1 MRKAIV
7 SGKIKITM
15 HAPGYARVRAF
26 GLPPER
32 FREFRAAAEGA
43 SYVRELRQKLTP
55 IDKLPGILVRLRK
68 AGFNVEAAADV
79 RKTLQERDAKDWIAS
94 EELKERIARIDDEL
108 YKRLGCRLYPF
119 QVTGSHWLARK
130 HGALLADDMGLG
142 KEQPVSE
149 PVLTPAGWRPIGDLK
164 VGDFVIGRSGCRTRV
179 VGVYPQ
185 GERDVYEVKL
195 TDGATTR
202 CGLEH
207 LWQVQ
212 TTNDRARGNVS
223 RVLSL
228 SEILDDGL
236 RSPSGNS
243 KCYVPIPDPVSFGV
257 RSDIDFAPYLL
268 GALIANGSF
277 LDTPAHSGSDAQ
289 RALIAPY
296 LAEMSME
303 LRAADPVTSRIV
315 KVGVRS
321 SRTNPLK
328 QWLKQNGLWS
338 KRSWEKSIPER
349 FLFADPMQRRSLLAG
364 LLDNDGTV
372 DARHGTI
379 EYNTTSPELARQV
392 LHLVRSLGGS
402 AWMSTRTPKYTYLGE
417 TLEGRL
423 DHRIRMAI
431 TFNPFELYAKAVRYK
446 PRTKYPP
453 SRAIE
458 SVRRVGREESVCI
471 RVDAPDHLY
480 VTNDF
485 IVTHNTAQLIAAIPE
500 GAAVLVV
507 APAVAKGDWRAQVRR
522 WRPRL
527 RCEVLKGRKSFRW
540 PEPGEIL
547 ITNYDILPKVHDEA
561 GVTGRVCHGKLPP
574 KPCPGC
580 AERIV
585 FSGRIATVIRTGH
598 KLKCTGELEP
608 EDCPGCHPLLK
619 QAPRGIVIIGDEAHS
634 LKNGRSIRTQRFRA
648 LSESARRIDGRIWLA
663 TGTPLEN
670 EPKEL
675 WAVFKAAGI
684 AEEAFGSFDRFLAL
698 FDGIKT
704 DHGFVWG
711 TPSPDLKEHLQ
722 RVMLRR
728 LKLDVLP
735 QLPTKTWGNYEV
747 EIDTKTLRTIDEFLR
762 RSKRSVAEIA
772 ELVEMREIG
781 FEFMSSIR
789 SALASAK
796 IPAMLEIVEDFEERD
811 VPLIVFSA
819 HRAPIDVLSERPGWL
834 IITGDESGE
843 RKTQAADQFQHG
855 AYAPDASKPDE
866 SKPGKII
873 EHMKRRV
880 DAEGRVVYPKGI
892 AITISSGGVAL
903 TLTRACNEL
912 FVDRAWKPTANA
924 QAEDRAVRIGQ
935 TRNTVVMTLVANHPL
950 DERVTEIL
958 VKKTRMI
965 SASIDAAADGRD
977 APLLTEAELEK
988 TLREVQEAI
997 ACGKA
1002 VRRIARTD
1010 EERAALEALHTLAFK
1025 KRSDERIASELA
1037 EEAVSVGLSDAQWEL
1052 AIRLVARQEACE
1064 SPESTNTSDESTALP
1079 DKTLPAAPVVTQ
1091 TPAPAKASPPPRTSA
1106 TQRARWGMRRG
1117 ARRL

>member
-94 EELKERIARIDDEL
+94 EELKERIARIDDEFF
-108 YKRLGCRLYPF
+108 KRKGCRLLPY
-119 QVTGSHWLARK
+119 QVTGSHWLARR
-130 HGALLADDMGLG
+130 HGALLADEQGTG
-142 KEQPVSE
+142 K
-149 PVLTPAGWRPIGDLK
+149 
-164 VGDFVIGRSGCRTRV
+164 
-179 VGVYPQ
+179 
-185 GERDVYEVKL
+185 
-195 TDGATTR
+195 
-202 CGLEH
+202 
-207 LWQVQ
+207 
-212 TTNDRARGNVS
+212 
-223 RVLSL
+223 
-228 SEILDDGL
+228 
-236 RSPSGNS
+236 
-243 KCYVPIPDPVSFGV
+243 
-257 RSDIDFAPYLL
+257 
-268 GALIANGSF
+268 
-277 LDTPAHSGSDAQ
+277 
-289 RALIAPY
+289 
-296 LAEMSME
+296 
-303 LRAADPVTSRIV
+303 
-315 KVGVRS
+315 
-321 SRTNPLK
+321 
-328 QWLKQNGLWS
+328 
-338 KRSWEKSIPER
+338 
-349 FLFADPMQRRSLLAG
+349 
-364 LLDNDGTV
+364 
-372 DARHGTI
+372 
-379 EYNTTSPELARQV
+379 
-392 LHLVRSLGGS
+392 
-402 AWMSTRTPKYTYLGE
+402 
-417 TLEGRL
+417 TLE
-423 DHRIRMAI
+423 
-431 TFNPFELYAKAVRYK
+431 
-446 PRTKYPP
+446 
-453 SRAIE
+453 
-458 SVRRVGREESVCI
+458 
-471 RVDAPDHLY
+471 
-480 VTNDF
+480 
-485 IVTHNTAQLIAAIPE
+485 LIAAVPE

-507 APAVAKGDWRAQVRR
+507 APAVMKGGWRAELRQ

-540 PEPGEIL
+540 PQAGEVL
-547 ITNYDILPKVHDEA
+547 IINYDILPNVHDEA

-619 QAPRGIVIIGDEAHS
+619 QAPRGVVIVADEAHN
-634 LKNGRSIRTQRFRA
+634 LKNGRSIRAQRFRA
-648 LSESARRIDGRIWLA
+648 LSEAARRIDGRVWLA

-670 EPKEL
+670 APKEL
-675 WAVFKAAGI
+675 WAIFKAAGI

-698 FDGIKT
+698 FDGVKT
-704 DHGFVWG
+704 DHGIVWG
-711 TPSPDLKEHLQ
+711 TPSADLKEHLQ

-728 LKLDVLP
+728 LRRDVLP
-735 QLPTKTWGNYEV
+735 QLPTKFWGNHEV
-747 EIDTKTLRTIDEFLR
+747 EIDARALRTVDEFLR
-762 RSKRSVAEIA
+762 RSKKSVAEIA

-796 IPAMLEIVEDFEERD
+796 IPAMLEIIKDFEERAA
-811 VPLIVFSA
+811 PLVVFSA
-819 HRAPIDVLSERPGWL
+819 HRAPIDVLADRPGWL
-834 IITGDESGE
+834 VITGDESGE
-843 RKTQAADQFQHG
+843 RKTEAADQFQFGFYAADPFRLEGSG
-855 AYAPDASKPDE
+855 AW
-866 SKPGKII
+866 KIV
-873 EHMKRRV
+873 EHARRRV
-880 DAEGRVVYPKGI
+880 DAQGEIVYPKGV
-892 AITISSGGVAL
+892 AITISSGGVGL

-924 QAEDRAVRIGQ
+924 QAEDRCVRLGQ
-935 TRNTVVMTLVANHPL
+935 TRGTVVTTLVANHPL
-950 DERVTEIL
+950 DARVTEIL
-958 VKKTRMI
+958 IKKTQLI
-965 SASIDAAADGRD
+965 SQSIDAAADGRD

-1025 KRSDERIASELA
+1025 KRSDERIASDLA

-1064 SPESTNTSDESTALP
+1064 SPENTDTSDESTALP
-1079 DKTLPAAPVVTQ
+1079 DKTLPAAPVASQ